1 MTRER
6 PILFNGPMVR
16 AILDGRK
23 TQTRRIVKHLES
35 RWDIAEDEEGPWPYF
50 PEYVFDEP
58 EPVKMACPYG
68 KPGDR
73 LRISEEVTVKAVDYE
88 RYAVLYH
95 APGMLVE
102 RFGTPELIAKIR
114 GYKTGHLRGIHLPP
128 AYARPER
135 LEITGVRVERLR
147 DISEADAMAEGV
159 ERPVLSATELDEM
172 PVHPM
177 TGSYVDG
184 FRKLWQSINGP
195 DSWQANPWVWVVSFK
210 QIKEST
216 Q

>member
-1 MTRER
+1 
-6 PILFNGPMVR
+6 MVR

-23 TQTRRIVKHLES
+23 TQTRRIVKDAQLCGIGLE
-35 RWDIAEDEEGPWPYF
+35 RHDGVLYTCEGPEWNGKFESGAPQWS
-50 PEYVFDEP
+50 
-58 EPVKMACPYG
+58 PYG

-73 LRISEEVTVKAVDYE
+73 LRISEEITVKAVDHE

-135 LEITGVRVERLR
+135 LEITGVRVERLN

-159 ERPVLSATELDEM
+159 ERPVLSATELDGIS
-172 PVHPM
+172 VHPM

-195 DSWQANPWVWVVSFK
+195 NSWQANPWVWVVSFE
-210 QIKEST
+210 QIKEPV

>member
-1 MTRER
+1 
-6 PILFNGPMVR
+6 MVR

-23 TQTRRIVKHLES
+23 TQTRRIMKPQPTAFWNDGRQPVNL
-35 RWDIAEDEEGPWPYF
+35 PY
-50 PEYVFDEP
+50 DRN
-58 EPVKMACPYG
+58 KDKIIRCPYG

-135 LEITGVRVERLR
+135 LEITGVRVERLS
-147 DISEADAMAEGV
+147 DISEADAKAEGV
-159 ERPVLSATELDEM
+159 P
-172 PVHPM
+172 
-177 TGSYVDG
+177 GSDIG
-184 FRKLWQSINGP
+184 WIAKNNFKTLWQAINGP
-195 DSWQANPWVWVVSFK
+195 DSWQANPWVWVASFK